1 MRPPSRPRPAAPRPA
16 ARPAQPRQPRPLAE
30 PGPGG
35 PAGPAR
41 ATEVQGWDEESG
53 AGRAATTAGTDG
65 DVATQPLV
73 LRGRD
78 LARTEPSGRAA
89 GRDRPASGPV
99 PFVRAAGGQG
109 SRPVDRV
116 VSTGM
121 ADRLAEKAAMRRHRL
136 RNRVL
141 GWAAAVLAVSAGVWV
156 VLFSPLLGTDPAK
169 VEISGEGT
177 VIDVAQVEQ
186 VVARVSEV
194 PLPRVDTIGLRDAIL
209 DLNGVRDVRILRV
222 WPDGLSV
229 TLESREP
236 VAAVPHEGAFALL
249 DRDGVQVGTVD
260 AVPEGLPEIG
270 VTLDEQGARSLR
282 AARIVL
288 NALPPELRAEV
299 AEVTAPTQDAVTM
312 TLRDGAVVEWG
323 NEEDAALKVRVLQ
336 ALRALPE
343 NQGVTLFDVSA
354 PTMPI
359 SR

>member
-1 MRPPSRPRPAAPRPA
+1 M
-16 ARPAQPRQPRPLAE
+16 
-30 PGPGG
+30 
-35 PAGPAR
+35 
-41 ATEVQGWDEESG
+41 
-53 AGRAATTAGTDG
+53 
-65 DVATQPLV
+65 
-73 LRGRD
+73 
-78 LARTEPSGRAA
+78 
-89 GRDRPASGPV
+89 
-99 PFVRAAGGQG
+99 
-109 SRPVDRV
+109 

-121 ADRLAEKAAMRRHRL
+121 ADRLAEKAAMRRHLL
-136 RNRVL
+136 RNRIL
-141 GWAAAVLAVSAGVWV
+141 GWAAAVLAVVAGVWV

-186 VVARVSEV
+186 AVARVDGV

-249 DRDGVQVGTVD
+249 DRDGVQVATVD
-260 AVPEGLPEIG
+260 AVPDGLPEIG
-270 VTLDEQGARSLR
+270 VTLDEKGARSLH

>member
-1 MRPPSRPRPAAPRPA
+1 MRSRPAASGRGDATQPAEDVAASGHGEDGRGRASRGSTVRGPA
-16 ARPAQPRQPRPLAE
+16 A
-30 PGPGG
+30 
-35 PAGPAR
+35 
-41 ATEVQGWDEESG
+41 SG
-53 AGRAATTAGTDG
+53 HAD
-65 DVATQPLV
+65 DDIATQPLV
-73 LRGRD
+73 LRGSEV
-78 LARTEPSGRAA
+78 ARTGSAGSSAGAA
-89 GRDRPASGPV
+89 PERPTSGPLPLLRGPV
-99 PFVRAAGGQG
+99 GGRG
-109 SRPVDRV
+109 RPVDRV

-136 RNRVL
+136 RSRVL
-141 GWAAAVLAVSAGVWV
+141 GWAAGVLALAAAVWV
-156 VLFSPLLGTDPAK
+156 ALFSPLLGTDPAK
-169 VEISGEGT
+169 VEVSGEGT
-177 VIDVAQVEQ
+177 VIDIAQVQQ
-186 VVARVSEV
+186 VVGGVSGV

-222 WPDGLSV
+222 WPDGLNV

-249 DRDGVQVGTVD
+249 DRDGVQVATVD
-260 AVPEGLPEIG
+260 AVPEGLPAIG
-270 VTLDEQGARSLR
+270 VTLDEKGARSLR

-336 ALRALPE
+336 ALRGLPE
-343 NQGVTLFDVSA
+343 NQGARLFDVSA

-359 SR
+359 TR

>member
-1 MRPPSRPRPAAPRPA
+1 
-16 ARPAQPRQPRPLAE
+16 
-30 PGPGG
+30 
-35 PAGPAR
+35 
-41 ATEVQGWDEESG
+41 D
-53 AGRAATTAGTDG
+53 

-73 LRGRD
+73 LRGSE
-78 LARTEPSGRAA
+78 LARTEPAGRAA
-89 GRDRPASGPV
+89 GRARPASGPV
-99 PFVRAAGGQG
+99 PFVREATGGHG
-109 SRPVDRV
+109 RRVDRV

-121 ADRLAEKAAMRRHRL
+121 ADRLAEKAAMRRHRR

-141 GWAAAVLAVSAGVWV
+141 GWAGAVLAVTAGVWV

-177 VIDVAQVEQ
+177 VIDVAQVQQ
-186 VVARVSEV
+186 VVAGVSEV

-312 TLRDGAVVEWG
+312 RLRDGAVVEWG